1 MPGLG
6 ELTVWSNMIH
16 YHIHIPTNG
25 KGNGAM
31 GVGGASFSLKVERLL
46 KLCTPIPLTRGI
58 RQGLKSKVGGKGR
71 GLGGAKCLVSDT
83 HIAEARTREQTE
95 SKNSSLA
102 LTTLSPVL
110 PVRTDARERI
120 QSYLERSG

>member
-1 MPGLG
+1 MGGG
-6 ELTVWSNMIH
+6 EVR
-16 YHIHIPTNG
+16 
-25 KGNGAM
+25 
-31 GVGGASFSLKVERLL
+31 ASFSLKVERLL

-58 RQGLKSKVGGKGR
+58 RQGLKSKVGRKGR
-71 GLGGAKCLVSDT
+71 GSGDAKCLVSDT
-83 HIAEARTREQTE
+83 HIAEARTRGQTE